1 MKKLNKKGFTIVE
14 LSIVIAVVAI
24 LSAVLIP
31 TFSSI
36 VNKAKDSSAVQEAKN
51 AYTQYISDP
60 ANAENNGDFIYEYSE
75 KRVVAINDGNL
86 VDANDDGTIDVY
98 ASRAEALKAIAD
110 TYTADNT
117 TVTAIDSTKLSTVA
131 PKA

>member
-1 MKKLNKKGFTIVE
+1 MKKLNKKGFMIVE